1 MVDILCHRAML
12 GNPQPSTGAVRDVN
26 SNAPEVENY
35 EVLKSCAVIKYNYSM
50 PVDLENLLQNFKRF
64 FLTWITFNM

>member
-1 MVDILCHRAML
+1 MQLLSGGIDDDYRCLCCRAML

-35 EVLKSCAVIKYNYSM
+35 EVLTTQVA
-50 PVDLENLLQNFKRF
+50 L
-64 FLTWITFNM
+64 

>member
-1 MVDILCHRAML
+1 MTDGRYLCYRAML

-35 EVLKSCAVIKYNYSM
+35 EVLKSCAVIK
-50 PVDLENLLQNFKRF
+50 
-64 FLTWITFNM
+64 